1 MSKSPFSASRPIHIS
16 ISRIFNRWRGHAH
29 SAPGTLSSPNTNAYP
44 AAPPVPRPHIGPT
57 AGPSNA
63 PRYDPSLFA
72 PPRNPALPR
81 TTSSPHAPA
90 TLPRPPGMT
99 AFFNMIQ
106 ISNFCIA
113 IRFKPSPFFQIDQ
126 AVSNV
131 VECPGMRSQ
140 LTDITM
146 LNTTQS
152 LLVLATVVNKCYYFP

>member
-1 MSKSPFSASRPIHIS
+1 
-16 ISRIFNRWRGHAH
+16 
-29 SAPGTLSSPNTNAYP
+29 
-44 AAPPVPRPHIGPT
+44 
-57 AGPSNA
+57 
-63 PRYDPSLFA
+63 
-72 PPRNPALPR
+72 
-81 TTSSPHAPA
+81 
-90 TLPRPPGMT
+90 MT

-152 LLVLATVVNKCYYFP
+152 PLVLATAVNKCYYFP